1 MRHTNIAKYMASVEA
16 YRERLASLQG
26 AWDTL
31 SLLSHLAADSSDI
44 SGTRHAFETLASDLV
59 KSLAVETQKKSLLAL
74 KARSQIAIDIL
85 VRNLFERTADIGFL
99 AADQDIRDY
108 ARDVTTPGQT
118 IDPSRQQAMHAR
130 LRAYVAKYS
139 VYRDIALLAP
149 DGRVLLKLDDSHSI
163 AKSDD
168 PLIAETLNTRAA
180 YVETYRHVDIFPKHE
195 RSLVYSHRVSDG
207 SRVYGVLCLSF
218 DLDDEVRRI
227 FAKLS
232 SEDDWAVYAFLDPN
246 GRVIASSDPWQI
258 PAGAPVPLALDE
270 SGAIVR
276 FAGREYLAI
285 TSRTPGYQGYAGPG
299 WLGHAMIP
307 LEHAFDRST
316 ESAGT
321 EISETVLEHL
331 SDSEVLFSSELRRI
345 PEQARRIQEE
355 LNRSV
360 WNGNVRLAARTESN
374 NGFAKALLN
383 EIGNAGRRT
392 QETFEH
398 SIADLQ
404 RTVTSATS
412 HSANL
417 LAKLAVDILDRNLY
431 ERANDCRWWALNA
444 TLAQCLAS
452 SQRDQN
458 QATEVL
464 RYINSLY
471 TVYHGLVLFDNEGRI
486 CAVSNPVHDAWVGKQ
501 CREEWV
507 GATLALRDPQ
517 TYAVSAFAP
526 SELYDNRPT
535 LVFGAAIGATNGRA
549 IGGIGIVFDCEPQFA
564 SMLTDALP
572 RASNGSIAEGCIGLF
587 VDQRGRV
594 ISATA
599 HFKPGDQADLP
610 SELLGAHK
618 HGGSL
623 IVEYRGAYYAAC
635 ACATSGYR
643 EYTGMG
649 AIGIVMLPLG
659 PRPQRARSAPQ
670 LSAKHLRRA
679 NAGEQLIEIATFF
692 CGGQWLG
699 VLRDQVVEAIE
710 SAALRSLPGKPS
722 WHGGVTMYRGEPIP
736 VIDLGQLTGTGSSTS
751 RGDIVVVQTSSHG
764 RRIGLLVD
772 GLGTI
777 PEVPATSVLPLSDY
791 ATRGTLRIVD
801 RAVRPDRP
809 EDPVLMIVNIEQLMM
824 TIRDEPVPAEDVQA
838 PKT

>member
-1 MRHTNIAKYMASVEA
+1 MRHTNIARYMASVEA

-31 SLLSHLAADSSDI
+31 SLLTHLAADTSDI
-44 SGTRHAFETLASDLV
+44 SSTRQAFETLATDLI

-108 ARDVTTPGQT
+108 AREVTAPGHAV
-118 IDPSRQQAMHAR
+118 DPKRHEAMHAR

-149 DGRVLLKLDDSHSI
+149 DGTVLLKLDRTQSI
-163 AKSDD
+163 AKSND
-168 PLIAETLNTRAA
+168 PLIAETVNTRAA
-180 YVETYRHVDIFPKHE
+180 YVETYRHVDIFPQQE

-207 SRVYGVLCLSF
+207 TRVFGVLCLNF

-232 SEDDWAVYAFLDPN
+232 SEDDWAVYAFLDSN

-258 PAGAPVPLALDE
+258 PCGAPVPLALDDD
-270 SGAIVR
+270 GAIVK

-285 TSRTPGYQGYAGPG
+285 TSRTPGFQGYAGPG

-307 LEHAFDRST
+307 LEHAFEQNADNAST
-316 ESAGT
+316 D
-321 EISETVLEHL
+321 INETMLDHL

-345 PEQARRIQEE
+345 PAQARRIQEE

-360 WNGNVRLAARTESN
+360 WNGNVRLSSRAETG

-404 RTVTSATS
+404 RTVTSAIS

-444 TLAQCLAS
+444 TLAQSLAATE
-452 SQRDQN
+452 RDGRE
-458 QATEVL
+458 ATEVL
-464 RYINSLY
+464 RYINALY
-471 TVYHGLVLFDNEGRI
+471 TVYHGLVLFDSEGRI
-486 CAVSNPVHDAWVGKQ
+486 RAVSNPAHEKWVGKH
-501 CREEWV
+501 CREPWI
-507 GATLALRDPQ
+507 AKTLALRDPQ

-526 SELYDNRPT
+526 SQLYDNRPT
-535 LVFGAAIGATNGRA
+535 LIFGAAIGITKGRA
-549 IGGIGIVFDCEPQFA
+549 IGGIGIVFDCEPQLA

-572 RASNGSIAEGCIGLF
+572 RSSDGSISQGCIGLF
-587 VDQRGRV
+587 VDPTGRV
-594 ISATA
+594 ISATQY
-599 HFKPGDQADLP
+599 FQPGEQADLP
-610 SELLGAHK
+610 GELLGAYK
-618 HGGSL
+618 QGRSM

-659 PRPQRARSAPQ
+659 PRPQRRRSVPR
-670 LSAKHLRRA
+670 LSAKHLRRGS
-679 NAGEQLIEIATFF
+679 AGEQLIDIATFY
-692 CGGQWLG
+692 CNGQWLG

-710 SAALRSLPGKPS
+710 SVSVRAVPNKPS
-722 WHGGVTMYRGEPIP
+722 WHAGVTMYRGEPIP
-736 VIDLGQLTGTGSSTS
+736 VIDLGQLTGSASSEE
-751 RGDIVVVQTSSHG
+751 RHEIVIVQTSSPAQ
-764 RRIGLLVD
+764 RIGLLVD
-772 GLGTI
+772 ALGVI
-777 PEVPATSVLPLSDY
+777 PEVPATSLLPLSDY
-791 ATRGTLRIVD
+791 ATRGTLSVVD

-809 EDPVLMIVNIEQLMM
+809 EDPVLMIVSIEQLMM
-824 TIRDEPVPAEDVQA
+824 AIRDEPLPAESSML
-838 PKT
+838 KG